1 MKDPL
6 DHRSDAYRKLNDEAV
21 RQKRPGQVSPASKNM
36 DVLHFYG
43 RLKARCADAAA
54 LLDAHTRLTRVEKRL
69 TEDMFFYMMEEKAAP
84 LEALVEPEWLDDG
97 PFAAELPL
105 DLGVIRVLS
114 PEAVALVGPP
124 PFREAGISPSRRY
137 DEPAGVLWP
146 AEFDR

>member
-6 DHRSDAYRKLNDEAV
+6 DSREDAYRKLNDEAA
-21 RQKRPGQVSPASKNM
+21 RQGRPGRVSPASKHM

-43 RLKARCADAAA
+43 RLKARTADPAG

-69 TEDMFFYMMEEKAAP
+69 AEDMFFYMVEEKAAP
-84 LEALVEPEWLDDG
+84 LESLVEPEWLGDG
-97 PFAAELPL
+97 PVAAELPL
-105 DLGVIRVLS
+105 DLGGIRVLS
-114 PEAVALVGPP
+114 PEAAALVGTPR
-124 PFREAGISPSRRY
+124 FREAGISPSPRY